1 MSLITRCPACET
13 LFRVVPDQLRISD
26 GWVRCGQC
34 DEVFDAS
41 LHLLPATPSLAEPV
55 VWPQT
60 PLAPPAATDGA
71 PSASASADV
80 DLDIDLDIDLNIEL
94 NGDPLQRPVD
104 LPLEMAPAPSAF
116 DPWTPAPSD
125 APMALS
131 RPASIDLDTHAE
143 TKTETEAQAERKSA
157 LSGASFL
164 RTRQAASFWHRRA
177 TRATLLLLATALL
190 LGLAAQGVLH
200 ERDRLLAFEP
210 RLQPW
215 LQLLCEPFNCRLSA
229 LRQIELIVIDGSSF
243 TRIRGDAYRLNFTLK
258 NAANTALAVP
268 AMELTLT
275 DSLDQA
281 VLRRVLTPGELG
293 ASSGTLAPGADW
305 SPSIALAVQ
314 AGGATERIAGYRL
327 LAFYP

>member
-34 DEVFDAS
+34 DEIFDAS
-41 LHLLPATPSLAEPV
+41 LHLLPATPSIAEPV
-55 VWPQT
+55 VWPQARV
-60 PLAPPAATDGA
+60 APPAATDGA
-71 PSASASADV
+71 PVASAFADIE
-80 DLDIDLDIDLNIEL
+80 LDIDLDL
-94 NGDPLQRPVD
+94 DPLQRPVD
-104 LPLEMAPAPSAF
+104 LPLDMAPLPPPAAGDEYQWTASSSF
-116 DPWTPAPSD
+116 DSGTPAASE
-125 APMALS
+125 APMALD
-131 RPASIDLDTHAE
+131 RPASIDIDTHAE
-143 TKTETEAQAERKSA
+143 AEAERKSA
-157 LSGASFL
+157 LSGVSFL
-164 RTRQAASFWHRRA
+164 RANRVASFWHRRVM
-177 TRATLLLLATALL
+177 RVTLLLLAAVLL

-229 LRQIELIVIDGSSF
+229 LRQIESIVIDGSSF
-243 TRIRGDAYRLNFTLK
+243 TRIRGDAYRLDFTLK

-275 DSLDQA
+275 DALDQA
-281 VLRRVLTPGELG
+281 VLRRVLTPSELG
-293 ASSGTLAPGADW
+293 VASDTLAPGADW
-305 SPSIALAVQ
+305 SASVALAVQ
-314 AGGATERIAGYRL
+314 AGGAAERIAGYRL